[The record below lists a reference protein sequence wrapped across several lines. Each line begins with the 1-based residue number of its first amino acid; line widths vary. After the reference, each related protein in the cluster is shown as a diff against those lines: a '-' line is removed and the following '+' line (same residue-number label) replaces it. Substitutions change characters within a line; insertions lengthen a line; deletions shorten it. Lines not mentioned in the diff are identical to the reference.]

1 MSKLEEIV
9 AHQSKE
15 IDELNEIV
23 TTQWAEIEAMK
34 KRLKDMD
41 QRLQALRND
50 HYAAEEENLS
60 VSEIAQRDRPP
71 HY

>member
-1 MSKLEEIV
+1 MSKLEEMV

-34 KRLKDMD
+34 KKINDMD

-50 HYAAEEENLS
+50 HYAAEDENLS